1 MSKLN
6 TDLENLE
13 RLAKFP
19 KGISTD
25 PTQNMTPEQKAK
37 WEDANEEYGDK
48 FKKAEED
55 GMAELAALDLELAE
69 NSLPHVALDKSAASL
84 IAMAK
89 LANIDRSANQQVAK
103 IILSQ
108 MGGQRR
114 LVMMTGANTFVS
126 HNNPPGVSFKFP
138 NRHKPSKGGN
148 YVKITLDEG
157 LDLYDMEFKYLRGYK
172 ARTVKKFT
180 SVYADQLSDLFVQQ
194 TGLYLRLAS
203 QQLDRLENKAATFET
218 GSRIPDGWD
227 PGHTVDDP
235 DAVKDDEGSLIPDG
249 SGNTARRAAP
259 KVNVGPEGMFRHRWP
274 LVYAHGEAEDR
285 LGYDVISF
293 DRPFAKGKFDAVF
306 HDPDGKRH
314 PALIFTWTTDWMPAG
329 LMVLKSDRKSVAEA
343 QREMDRGMDRLA
355 STKEARSGL
364 YGFTKRTQ
372 GDCEASVRK
381 VQREAQKIAK
391 RAYGKNEK
399 VAEFLSAHARRA
411 DSLPAQILVAALS
424 EMGPKVASEMR
435 RTARLEELRAQ
446 RGVKSSSRG
455 TSVADRLAS
464 TLTNKPVSLTK
475 LASLP
480 LFEGVPFAKL
490 VQAAE
495 KLGDAHFDGV
505 NISKKAGKFP
515 QVERELD
522 EEFRRGAI
530 TRGEKSDLWLE
541 IQKASNLNE
550 AREVL
555 TRHRRLHHRA
565 AKKAGRNPI
574 LIESPR
580 VMETLVGPIKFVS
593 EGEENLYFTDGYG
606 QMYYVKDP
614 SSRDLKRYKRY
625 MQAGKTASHGN
636 KNKRYL
642 EALAPQTKKRIL
654 KLVADHYGI
663 SSKEALEELIDP
675 DAEALYEYLAPHR
688 SFAMQVYRDMQS
700 KRLASKAAFEQP
712 YGVDHDQ
719 FNRDAAQM
727 LRGVIEKV
735 YQGGITSP
743 SSRSNPEFV
752 LKVQLFPEDES
763 NWKVTPTPSRQ
774 QITQFVRLGKKHGLA
789 YSKALP
795 MERGW
800 SALLFKLADPSTPR
814 WPSRMASDKEARTY
828 GLYGYS
834 DKVANLGLAAC
845 ADIRAAAGRIAY
857 GLHSRRESKHAKI
870 TAFLDQHC
878 KTAECKYSRLLAASY
893 PEMSKTAGKKYRTKV
908 DALEAAVADLTRQVK
923 DQERKIKDLSDI
935 ASPIGSRAVNVWLR
949 KDKQFLADRKSL
961 LEEVKKELADEKK
974 KETGKQASA
983 QTPRTVQAWLEWADE

>member
-37 WEDANEEYGDK
+37 WEEANEEYGDK

-203 QQLDRLENKAATFET
+203 QQLDRLENKTATFET

-329 LMVLKSDRKSVAEA
+329 LMVLKSDRRSVAEA

-446 RGVKSSSRG
+446 RGVESSSRG

-505 NISKKAGKFP
+505 NIS
-515 QVERELD
+515 
-522 EEFRRGAI
+522 
-530 TRGEKSDLWLE
+530 
-541 IQKASNLNE
+541 
-550 AREVL
+550 
-555 TRHRRLHHRA
+555 
-565 AKKAGRNPI
+565 KKAGRNPI

-712 YGVDHDQ
+712 YGVDQDQ

-727 LRGVIEKV
+727 LRGVVEKV

-763 NWKVTPTPSRQ
+763 NWKVTPAPSRQ
-774 QITQFVRLGKKHGLA
+774 QITQFVRLGKKHGLV

-800 SALLFKLADPSTPR
+800 SALVFALADPSTPR